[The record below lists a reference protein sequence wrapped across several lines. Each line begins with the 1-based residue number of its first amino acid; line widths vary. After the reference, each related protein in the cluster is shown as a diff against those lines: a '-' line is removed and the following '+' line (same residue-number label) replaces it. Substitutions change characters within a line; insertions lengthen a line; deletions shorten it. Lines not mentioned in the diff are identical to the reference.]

1 MNCLRFG
8 LRQSYGRLA
17 RRVRSY
23 VLRLYGRFVRRVQSC
38 IPWFFHLSRT
48 DDAVLARDKNTF
60 LFVKRDVEARIDVS
74 IPFVPEVSCP
84 NRAGAFTCR
93 DPWGRSDVVFLI
105 VDTAN
110 CLSPHALTEATIS
123 SGGGNVSMYQL
134 STFLPLLGFCL
145 DYF

>member
-1 MNCLRFG
+1 V
-8 LRQSYGRLA
+8 GRVALTT
-17 RRVRSY
+17 
-23 VLRLYGRFVRRVQSC
+23 LRLYGRFVRRARTYV
-38 IPWFFHLSRT
+38 PWFYHLSRT
-48 DDAVLARDKNTF
+48 DDAVLARDKNAF